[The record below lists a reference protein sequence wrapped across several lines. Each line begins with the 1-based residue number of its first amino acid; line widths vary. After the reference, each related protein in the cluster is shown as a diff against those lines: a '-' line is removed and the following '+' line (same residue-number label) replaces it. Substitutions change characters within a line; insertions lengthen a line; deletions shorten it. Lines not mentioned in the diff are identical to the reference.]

1 MDEYCNIRALVIPPA
16 VSGTVLLT
24 GAAEL
29 VADTILDLDVE
40 MDYFQREVAHNGAGV
55 TCVRVELKDEL
66 PEQMSR
72 RIQIA
77 LADVIGETPELTDW
91 TLDVTLVEATDDDQE
106 EPESG
111 ELDVEAEA
119 ERLLP
124 SGNEITASLLR
135 DIQHEQSV
143 YDAAEMFQ
151 AAPVEDLSTEN
162 LESLSPTERAAALRR
177 ASALAGCLI
186 HAAVIVTDQLIDDV
200 CILRAKENSSVSQIE
215 DTWILSQL
223 PGRFAA
229 RYTPLF
235 AQEFLVAV
243 VDVTG
248 RLTKGWEPLACVAQ
262 ELGLRILLNEVEV
275 VAETA
280 DVALDDNWRSLLEDL
295 LFEDLDHEFLYD
307 PAYDGIEDDPASQPP
322 GMAPMRFEDWF
333 EPFNEDRTMP
343 PYALP
348 RATSADPQT
357 PPPA

>member
-1 MDEYCNIRALVIPPA
+1 MSEYCNIEVLVTPPA
-16 VSGTVLLT
+16 VPGTVLLT

-29 VADTILDLDVE
+29 VADTVLDLGLE
-40 MDYFQREVAHNGAGV
+40 MDYFQREVDHTGAGV
-55 TCVRVELKDEL
+55 TCVRVDLGDEL
-66 PEQMSR
+66 PEQVSR

-77 LADVIGETPELTDW
+77 LAGLVRETPELADW
-91 TLDVTLVEATDDDQE
+91 THKVTLAEATGDDQE
-106 EPESG
+106 EARSG
-111 ELDVEAEA
+111 DLDVEA

-124 SGNEITASLLR
+124 SGDEITASLLR
-135 DIQHEQSV
+135 EIQHEQSV
-143 YDAAEMFQ
+143 YAVARMFQ
-151 AAPVEDLSTEN
+151 AMPVEDLSTED
-162 LESLSPTERAAALRR
+162 LAGLSATERAAALHR

-200 CILRAKENSSVSQIE
+200 CALRAKENTWASGIG

-223 PGRFAA
+223 PDRFAA

-243 VDVTG
+243 VDITG
-248 RLTKGWEPLACVAQ
+248 RLTNSWEPLACIAQ

-275 VAETA
+275 VAEAA
-280 DVALDDNWRSLLEDL
+280 DVALDDSWRSWVEDL

-333 EPFNEDRTMP
+333 KPFNEDRTMP

-348 RATSADPQT
+348 RANSADPQT
-357 PPPA
+357 PPSA